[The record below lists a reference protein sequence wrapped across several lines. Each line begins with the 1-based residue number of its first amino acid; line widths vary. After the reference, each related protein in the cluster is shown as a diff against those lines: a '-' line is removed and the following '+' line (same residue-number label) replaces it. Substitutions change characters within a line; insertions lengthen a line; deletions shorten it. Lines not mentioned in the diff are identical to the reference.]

1 MSIALV
7 HARQTAAACPC
18 IPEGRGRALEG
29 AWKRESRTA
38 SRRARKG
45 STAAPMWYT
54 VDEIRPSCH
63 VSPASCTCARVVE
76 AYRFLP
82 GWPVT
87 RGLANKFDAPELTSR
102 VAATPPTEL
111 LCDWH
116 GKRWYLSEGAML
128 TS

>member
-1 MSIALV
+1 MGSRPSARTKLLSSVQSHPDRKRERVLECAGKRVSIALV

-54 VDEIRPSCH
+54 VDEIRPSLLH
-63 VSPASCTCARVVE
+63 LRARGNS
-76 AYRFLP
+76 L
-82 GWPVT
+82 
-87 RGLANKFDAPELTSR
+87 KFFSR
-102 VAATPPTEL
+102 VA
-111 LCDWH
+111 CDQ
-116 GKRWYLSEGAML
+116 GLD
-128 TS
+128 